1 MAIEI
6 REYVGAEFV
15 TVSQPRAVAGPIQ
28 NLTEWH
34 SQDMVDENSIMVDI
48 EGIHSTITRNNTYYE
63 PGCLQESVPYW
74 TTPYE
79 RPVIMHHNERDGIII
94 GRIKA
99 VEYTDKQTRSGT
111 PALIFTTNIPH
122 EEGKKGIKNG
132 TLSTVSIGA
141 IAHDVR
147 CSICGTNLAEE
158 GLCDHEKGEMYKDK
172 LCYWI
177 VKKMEP
183 KELSYVIVPSD
194 TYAHNLRVYSPQTNK
209 VKKVAIANESADQSE
224 VKRKVEENMFKDLYE
239 ALEDDKVSEVQEAE
253 KTEAKVEE
261 KPEVKEEPI
270 VEDKTEET
278 PETNPEVQ
286 EAVKVDEEVKGEEE
300 GEIKEET
307 KEDEAEDKSK
317 EEDASKIA
325 ELEKKIEELTNEVKG
340 LHKKLDGEKKLRESA
355 EAELIEFRTK
365 KKQALIET
373 VNSLRAE
380 LSLPAEDVT
389 TLIENSEDMLQMNIK
404 NLKEFA
410 EASKNILNLSK
421 IQSPVAVSEENDNT
435 SKVKTKTVKEHVE
448 DSNIDFVAE
457 YANLFK
463 GLI

>member
-1 MAIEI
+1 
-6 REYVGAEFV
+6 
-15 TVSQPRAVAGPIQ
+15 
-28 NLTEWH
+28 
-34 SQDMVDENSIMVDI
+34 
-48 EGIHSTITRNNTYYE
+48 
-63 PGCLQESVPYW
+63 
-74 TTPYE
+74 
-79 RPVIMHHNERDGIII
+79 MHHNERDGIII

-111 PALIFTTNIPH
+111 PALVFTTNIPH

-132 TLSTVSIGA
+132 TLTTVSIGA

-209 VKKVAIANESADQSE
+209 VKKVAIANESVDQSE
-224 VKRKVEENMFKDLYE
+224 VKQEVEGNIFKDLYE
-239 ALEDDKVSEVQEAE
+239 SLEDDKVAEVTEAE
-253 KTEAKVEE
+253 KVETKVEE
-261 KPEVKEEPI
+261 KPEIKEEPK

-278 PETNPEVQ
+278 PEVPEDSK
-286 EAVKVDEEVKGEEE
+286 EAIKVDEEVKGEEE
-300 GEIKEET
+300 GEIKEDA
-307 KEDEAEDKSK
+307 KEDEKAEDESK

-340 LHKKLDGEKKLRESA
+340 LHKKLDGEKKLRETA

-373 VNSLRAE
+373 VNSLRAD
-380 LSLPAEDVT
+380 LNLPAENVE
-389 TLIENSEDMLQMNIK
+389 TLLENSEDMLQMNIK

-410 EASKNILNLSK
+410 DASKNILNISK
-421 IQSPVAVSEENDNT
+421 IQSPVAVSEETDNT
-435 SKVKTKTVKEHVE
+435 SKVKTKSVKEHVE
-448 DSNIDFVAE
+448 HSNIDFEAE
-457 YANLFK
+457 FTNLFK